1 MTGTL
6 SDHLFPKTRQC
17 FIMKKAVCFFALA
30 ILSGAIFAQTPPANN
45 RVLLGSFS
53 RDSLL
58 NEPFK
63 TWFEAGY
70 NTYVPQP
77 EVIDQLKKCNLKAH
91 SVKVFMGTW
100 CGDTKRELPRF
111 LKILDAIG
119 FPKQN
124 VEIIGVSSLDD
135 AYKQSPNHEERGLEI
150 YRVATFVFYKNGVE
164 VNRIVEYPVTSL
176 EADLLAIF
184 SAVPY
189 TPNYKTYP
197 FIRQWL
203 NDGTLV
209 SDNTSPKG
217 LANQLRPLIS
227 TPSELNA
234 CGYVLLYRGETKA
247 ATKVFRM
254 NTILFYDNP
263 DAQLALAEALAAQND
278 VDGAAAA
285 IERALVLNKDSG
297 AIGGMLALYR
307 KIVTV
312 GKNT

>member
-1 MTGTL
+1 MGTL
-6 SDHLFPKTRQC
+6 PDHLFPKTRQS
-17 FIMKKAVCFFALA
+17 FVMKKAVLFFALA
-30 ILSGAIFAQTPPANN
+30 VLSSAIFAQNNGANN

-77 EVIDQLKKCNLKAH
+77 KVVEQLKKCNLKAH

-111 LKILDAIG
+111 LKLLDAIG
-119 FPKQN
+119 FPAN
-124 VEIIGVSSLDD
+124 NLEIIGASREE
-135 AYKQSPNHEERGLEI
+135 ATYKQSPNHEERGMEI

-164 VNRIVEYPVTSL
+164 VNRIVEYPINSL
-176 EADLLAIF
+176 ETDLLAIF
-184 SAVPY
+184 SGIAY

-209 SDNTSPKG
+209 SDSTSPKG
-217 LANQLRPLIS
+217 LANQLRPFVS
-227 TPSELNA
+227 TPGELNA
-234 CGYVLLYRGETKA
+234 CGYVLLYRGDTKA

-278 VDGAAAA
+278 VDGATAA
-285 IERALVLNKDSG
+285 IERALALNKDPG
-297 AIGGMLALYR
+297 AIGGILALF
-307 KIVTV
+307 KKAVMT
-312 GKNT
+312 GKST

>member
-1 MTGTL
+1 
-6 SDHLFPKTRQC
+6 
-17 FIMKKAVCFFALA
+17 MKKAVLFLTLTMLTGAL
-30 ILSGAIFAQTPPANN
+30 FAQNNAANN

-53 RDSLL
+53 HDSLL

-63 TWFEAGY
+63 TWFETGY
-70 NTYVPQP
+70 NAYIPQP
-77 EVIDQLKKCNLKAH
+77 EVLEQLKKLNFNRYSA
-91 SVKVFMGTW
+91 KVFMGTW

-164 VNRIVEYPVTSL
+164 ANRIVEYPVNSL

-184 SAVPY
+184 SGTAY

-217 LANQLRPLIS
+217 LANQLRLLVA
-227 TPSELNA
+227 TPGELNA

-247 ATKVFRM
+247 ATKIFRM

-263 DAQLALAEALAAQND
+263 DAQLALAEALAAQNE
-278 VDGAAAA
+278 VDGATAA
-285 IERALVLNKDSG
+285 IERALALNKEPG
-297 AIGGMLALYR
+297 AIAGILALYK
-307 KIVTV
+307 KIVTL

>member
-1 MTGTL
+1 
-6 SDHLFPKTRQC
+6 
-17 FIMKKAVCFFALA
+17 MKKAVLLLALTV
-30 ILSGAIFAQTPPANN
+30 LSSAIFAQTPLATP

-70 NTYVPQP
+70 NAYIPQP
-77 EVIDQLKKCNLKAH
+77 EVVEQLKKINLKTH
-91 SVKVFMGTW
+91 IVQVFMGTW

-111 LKILDAIG
+111 LKTLDAIG

-124 VEIIGVSSLDD
+124 VEIIGVSNLDD
-135 AYKQSPNHEERGLEI
+135 AYKQSPNHEERGVEI

-164 VNRIVEYPVTSL
+164 VNRIVEYPVNSL
-176 EADLLAIF
+176 ETDLLAIL
-184 SAVPY
+184 SGAPY

-197 FIRQWL
+197 FIRQWQ

-217 LANQLRPLIS
+217 LANQLRPFVS
-227 TPSELNA
+227 TPGELNA
-234 CGYVLLYRGETKA
+234 CGYVLLYRGEIKA

-278 VDGAAAA
+278 SEGATAA
-285 IERALVLNKDSG
+285 IERALALNKDGS
-297 AIGGMLALYR
+297 AIAGILALYK
-307 KIVTV
+307 KIIISQD
-312 GKNT
+312 KNS

>member
-1 MTGTL
+1 
-6 SDHLFPKTRQC
+6 
-17 FIMKKAVCFFALA
+17 MKKAVLCLALTVW
-30 ILSGAIFAQTPPANN
+30 SSAIFAQNNGASN

-77 EVIDQLKKCNLKAH
+77 EVVDQLKKCNLNAH
-91 SVKVFMGTW
+91 SVQVFMGTW

-119 FPKQN
+119 FPANN
-124 VEIIGVSSLDD
+124 VQIIGASREQAS
-135 AYKQSPNHEERGLEI
+135 YKQSPNHEERGLEI
-150 YRVATFVFYKNGVE
+150 YRVATFVFYKNGME

-184 SAVPY
+184 SGAAY

-209 SDNTSPKG
+209 SENTSPKG
-217 LANQLRPLIS
+217 LANQLRPLVS

-278 VDGAAAA
+278 VDGATAA
-285 IERALVLNKDSG
+285 IEKALALNKDPG
-297 AIGGMLALYR
+297 AIGEMLALYK
-307 KIVTV
+307 KIVTA